1 MLAHTRLH
9 GHPSSRAAFALLA
22 LVISLAATAG
32 CSTTGPSVKVLG
44 VQHARQAP
52 AQQITVF
59 VEVVNPT
66 SRELTLSRLEYRVHA
81 SSWFESEGA
90 VALSRQIGAE
100 SSAIVEIQVPVKRAA
115 NARDEDPIPYTLEG
129 KLFAREDRM
138 ERSWK
143 VAVTG
148 ALGARLGEAGEPT
161 RVTVI
166 DE

>member
-9 GHPSSRAAFALLA
+9 HRSSGIAALALLA
-22 LVISLAATAG
+22 ALLSAAG

-44 VQHARQAP
+44 VQQAQATP
-52 AQQITVF
+52 SQRITVF

-66 SRELTLSRLEYRVHA
+66 SRELTLSRLEYRVRA
-81 SSWFESEGA
+81 RSWFESEGA

-100 SSAIVEIQVPVKRAA
+100 SSAIVEIQVPVKRVAGA
-115 NARDEDPIPYTLEG
+115 GDDETIPYTLEG
-129 KLFAREDRM
+129 KLFAREDKM
-138 ERSWK
+138 ERSWD

-148 ALGARLGEAGEPT
+148 ALGARLEGGKPT

-166 DE
+166 GE